1 MIYISVGTFH
11 HGFDRLI
18 KIIDEINQEKNLNC
32 FAQIGNGKYKP
43 MYIKYTNF
51 LNNKEHLNYIKKSRI
66 IITHGGMGVIS
77 EVINENKPLV
87 VFPRTRHEAGHNQ
100 AFAISELKKK
110 INLCICKSKVELKKN
125 ITYLL
130 KSKKNFNYKLN
141 RSDIPL
147 IIKNYMK
154 EIENE

>member
-18 KIIDEINQEKNLNC
+18 KIIDEINKEKKLNC
-32 FAQIGNGKYKP
+32 FAQIGNGQYIPKN
-43 MYIKYTNF
+43 IKYTNF
-51 LNNKEHLNYIKKSRI
+51 LNHIKHLNYIKKSRI

-77 EVINENKPLV
+77 EVINENKPLI
-87 VFPRTRHEAGHNQ
+87 VFPRTKQEAGHDQ
-100 AFAISELKKK
+100 AVAINKLKKK
-110 INLCICKSKVELKKN
+110 INLCICKTKLELKKN

-130 KSKKNFNYKLN
+130 KRVKVVNYNLN
-141 RSDIPL
+141 RSDVPF
-147 IIKNYMK
+147 IIKKYMK